1 MAQHQRDLTMQTQLE
16 PGTEA
21 ALLAAATQGDHDA
34 VEQLMIQYKPLV
46 RARARAYH
54 LYGADREDLV
64 QEGMIGLFKAI
75 RDFRTETGSLF
86 AGFADLCVTRQIQS
100 AVKAAARKKHLPL
113 NTYLSLSADMPKGK
127 GSGEPSVAALR
138 ESENREPE
146 RQVIYRE
153 EARRIA
159 TVLEA
164 HLSPLERQVVRLYIT
179 GVSYQEIARHMGRTP
194 KSIDNAL
201 QRIRRKVGDRLQR
214 GGT

>member
-1 MAQHQRDLTMQTQLE
+1 
-16 PGTEA
+16 
-21 ALLAAATQGDHDA
+21 
-34 VEQLMIQYKPLV
+34 
-46 RARARAYH
+46 
-54 LYGADREDLV
+54 
-64 QEGMIGLFKAI
+64 MIGLFKAI
-75 RDFRTETGSLF
+75 RDFRTDTGGMF

-113 NTYLSLSADMPKGK
+113 NTYLSLSTDMPNGKGK
-127 GSGEPSVAALR
+127 GNGDTAVSTLR

-159 TVLEA
+159 SVLEE

-179 GVSYQEIARHMGRTP
+179 GVSYQEIAGHMGRTP

-214 GGT
+214 TDE